1 MKIVLATGN
10 ADKVREIKDILN
22 DCAAELVS
30 LDDFP
35 PIEVEED
42 CDTFFANARKKAY
55 EISVHTGLPALAD
68 DSGLVVEA
76 LGGAPGIYSSRY
88 AGEKVTYEDNVRKLL
103 FKMKGVRAR
112 KAEFVCVSVLYFPDG
127 RIFTARGR
135 LQGVISKETFG
146 SGGFGY
152 DPVFYITKKR
162 KTLAEMDDDE
172 KNKISHRGEAFRK
185 MAKIISKLTEAEKP
199 EASRRGAPAASSAD
213 SGAELHAAACV
224 TKSAVSE
231 KN

>member
-10 ADKVREIKDILN
+10 PDKVREIKDILK

-42 CDTFFANARKKAY
+42 CSTFFANARKKAY

-76 LGGAPGIYSSRY
+76 LDGAPGIYSARY
-88 AGEKVTYEDNVRKLL
+88 AGEKAEYEDNVRKLL
-103 FKMKGVRAR
+103 FKMKGERER

-127 RIFTARGR
+127 SLFTSSGR
-135 LQGVISKETFG
+135 LKGQISQEVSG

-152 DPVFYITKKR
+152 DPVFYIPKKR
-162 KTLAEMDDDE
+162 KTLAEMNDDE
-172 KNKISHRGEAFRK
+172 KNIISHRGEAFRK
-185 MAKIISKLTEAEKP
+185 MAKIIKKLTQSEKA
-199 EASRRGAPAASSAD
+199 ASEFPPAPAGD
-213 SGAELHAAACV
+213 PELSGQ
-224 TKSAVSE
+224 
-231 KN
+231 

>member
-42 CDTFFANARKKAY
+42 CGTFFANARKKAY

-68 DSGLVVEA
+68 DSGLVVAA
-76 LGGAPGIYSSRY
+76 LDGAPGIYSARY
-88 AGEKVTYEDNVRKLL
+88 AGEKAEYEDNVRKLL
-103 FKMKGVRAR
+103 FKMKGVRSR
-112 KAEFVCVSVLYFPDG
+112 KAEFICVSVLYFPDG
-127 RIFTARGR
+127 SLFTSRGR
-135 LQGVISKETFG
+135 LKGQISQEVSG

-152 DPVFYITKKR
+152 DPVFYIPKKR
-162 KTLAEMDDDE
+162 KTLAEMNDDE
-172 KNKISHRGEAFRK
+172 KNIISHRGEAFRK
-185 MAKIISKLTEAEKP
+185 MAKIIRKLTEFEKA
-199 EASRRGAPAASSAD
+199 EASRLCASAASSAD
-213 SGAELHAAACV
+213 SGAKLLRRGV
-224 TKSAVSE
+224 RDKISGQ
-231 KN
+231 